1 LNGSNGSP
9 YNWNDI
15 HLEKQTCR
23 SVRRKRIEIGSLEVD
38 RPLRRAMLY
47 RHRAGDCS
55 IHPFVQEKVVTG
67 PLIPMP
73 TFAFHP

>member
-1 LNGSNGSP
+1 
-9 YNWNDI
+9 
-15 HLEKQTCR
+15 
-23 SVRRKRIEIGSLEVD
+23 
-38 RPLRRAMLY
+38 MLY

-55 IHPFVQEKVVTG
+55 IHPIVQEKVVTG